1 MKRYVGVARDLY
13 SNFSQDVHSNI
24 KLIADC
30 IASKIPA
37 TQTAYGCC
45 MVVQATSGPLCNG
58 QSRAQLVQDMRA
70 VLRDENFP
78 VLPSEVVLFMERI
91 QKEAH
96 AADIAATA

>member
-1 MKRYVGVARDLY
+1 
-13 SNFSQDVHSNI
+13 
-24 KLIADC
+24 
-30 IASKIPA
+30 
-37 TQTAYGCC
+37 
-45 MVVQATSGPLCNG
+45 
-58 QSRAQLVQDMRA
+58 MRA